1 MFLQQTFGPL
11 SNRSQPVHPMCT
23 MQSFIP
29 VLIDLSV
36 PVTCSSSLESESESS
51 LSSSESWKTA
61 LNRSTGAFSPS
72 ARDLGPE
79 SFDVELSPLSSEADF
94 DSASFSSSENK
105 IFYID

>member
-51 LSSSESWKTA
+51 LSSESWKTA

-72 ARDLGPE
+72 ARDLGPV
-79 SFDVELSPLSSEADF
+79 SFDVELSPLSSQADS

-105 IFYID
+105 IFYMH